1 MIATL
6 RGKITDKSIDTLV
19 LEAGGVGYELYL
31 TGEDMGA
38 ILLGEERMVY
48 VYEHIREQAH
58 DLFGFVT
65 RDTKEL
71 FIQLLGVTGIGPKMA
86 LSVLGIGNASEVRG
100 AIAGGNVAAI
110 QKANGVGKRIAERV
124 VVELKDK
131 VGLAGVDLSSTGILQ
146 SEVPIERDEATEAL
160 ISLGYSPHDAAIALQ
175 KVDPSLPLEQRIT
188 AVLRG

>member
-31 TGEDMGA
+31 TSEDMGA

-86 LSVLGIGNASEVRG
+86 LSVLGIGSASEVRG